1 MELLYFISGILS
13 VGVLYGVRLLRKI
26 KSTHTDLELKYQSQ
40 SNISSIRNADLVQRV
55 DDIESLTTDVQKQM
69 EEDQY
74 KNLSKIN
81 KRVDDLMNLA
91 VENRDKAAGRD
102 LSVNKDVSKVFS
114 EIQQIKAILKGMN
127 QGEYLSRY

>member
-1 MELLYFISGILS
+1 
-13 VGVLYGVRLLRKI
+13 
-26 KSTHTDLELKYQSQ
+26 
-40 SNISSIRNADLVQRV
+40 
-55 DDIESLTTDVQKQM
+55 M

-91 VENRDKAAGRD
+91 VENRDKAAGRE
-102 LSVNKDVSKVFS
+102 LSVNKDISKAFS

-127 QGEYLSRY
+127 QGEFLSRY

>member
-1 MELLYFISGILS
+1 M
-13 VGVLYGVRLLRKI
+13 
-26 KSTHTDLELKYQSQ
+26 
-40 SNISSIRNADLVQRV
+40 
-55 DDIESLTTDVQKQM
+55 ESLTTDVQKQM

-91 VENRDKAAGRD
+91 VENRDKAAGRE
-102 LSVNKDVSKVFS
+102 LSVNKDISKAFS

-127 QGEYLSRY
+127 EGEYLSRY

>member
-1 MELLYFISGILS
+1 
-13 VGVLYGVRLLRKI
+13 
-26 KSTHTDLELKYQSQ
+26 
-40 SNISSIRNADLVQRV
+40 
-55 DDIESLTTDVQKQM
+55 M

-81 KRVDDLMNLA
+81 KRVDELMNLA

-102 LSVNKDVSKVFS
+102 LSVNKDISKAFS

-127 QGEYLSRY
+127 EGEYLSRY